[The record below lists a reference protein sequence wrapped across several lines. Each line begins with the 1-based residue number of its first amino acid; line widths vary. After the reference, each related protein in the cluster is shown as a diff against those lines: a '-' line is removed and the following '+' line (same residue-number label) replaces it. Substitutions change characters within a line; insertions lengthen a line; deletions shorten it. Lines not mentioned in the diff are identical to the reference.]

1 MPLVVKTEDFTETAE
16 RVFVSVPLN
25 GVHSSK
31 ADIYANDSYIKI
43 NFPPFFYETD
53 LLHQVD
59 TEDSEAVVGDGCVKF
74 NLRKVE
80 AKLWGSLKPDAGEL
94 SAEEMKT
101 RRADAF
107 KRDQER
113 VEKQKKEKA
122 IKKREEHYRLIQEQL
137 NVERAEKAKF
147 EQARLEEQRAA
158 EEGIQQWKDAMASKK
173 CVEATPVRNAERAI
187 SSKAMS
193 NVAKADSA
201 IFDTGKGMLF
211 FAALSVN
218 GDGGISAVEEE
229 TNESNTHKTS
239 VEESIEESEDDDD
252 IDMEAIKAKVRKE
265 MDKLNGSKPQPRET
279 GTINFNFTSR
289 GLIPTSTAR
298 ESEDV
303 KWVHRINQAYE
314 KDAKSRRDN
323 LFDPLSV
330 DEKNPESMN
339 STGMTAIFLKDKGNA
354 FFKTGNYQ
362 GAVNAYTAAL
372 DLDPQFSSCLSNRAV
387 CHLKLGAYN
396 ECIQDCTAALSVT
409 NQEHEILSDR
419 DPVAAMS
426 AKPAHDA
433 AQVKVFVRRAA
444 ALNLLGRVADAV
456 KDYERAIALDPRND
470 ELKEDLARLKEQFIV

>member
-16 RVFVSVPLN
+16 RVFISVPLN

-43 NFPPFFYETD
+43 NFPPFFYEAD

-80 AKLWGSLKPDAGEL
+80 AKLWGSLKPDASEF

-107 KRDQER
+107 KRDHER

-147 EQARLEEQRAA
+147 ERARLEEQRAA
-158 EEGIQQWKDAMASKK
+158 EEGIQQWKDAMATKK
-173 CVEATPVRNAERAI
+173 STEATPLRNAERTV

-201 IFDTGKGMLF
+201 IFDTDK
-211 FAALSVN
+211 
-218 GDGGISAVEEE
+218 VEEE
-229 TNESNTHKTS
+229 TNESNTRQAS
-239 VEESIEESEDDDD
+239 FEESIEGSEDDDD

-265 MDKLNGSKPQPRET
+265 MDKLKGSKPQPRET
-279 GTINFNFTSR
+279 GTINFTFTSR

-303 KWVHRINQAYE
+303 KWIHRINQAYE

-362 GAVNAYTAAL
+362 GAINAYTAAL

-396 ECIQDCTAALSVT
+396 DCIQDCTAALSVT

-433 AQVKVFVRRAA
+433 VQVKVYVRRAA

-470 ELKEDLARLKEQFIV
+470 ELKEDLARLKEQ

>member
-43 NFPPFFYETD
+43 NFPPFFYEAD
-53 LLHQVD
+53 LLNQVD

-74 NLRKVE
+74 SLRKVE
-80 AKLWGSLKPDAGEL
+80 AKLWGSLKPDASEL

-107 KRDQER
+107 KRDHER

-147 EQARLEEQRAA
+147 EQVRLEEQRAA

-173 CVEATPVRNAERAI
+173 CVEATPVRNAERAV
-187 SSKAMS
+187 SYKAIS

-201 IFDTGKGMLF
+201 IFDTDK
-211 FAALSVN
+211 V
-218 GDGGISAVEEE
+218 DEE
-229 TNESNTHKTS
+229 TNELYTQKST
-239 VEESIEESEDDDD
+239 VEAIEEESDDED
-252 IDMEAIKAKVRKE
+252 IDMEAIRAKVRKE
-265 MDKLNGSKPQPRET
+265 MDKLKGSKPQPRET
-279 GTINFNFTSR
+279 GTINFKFTSR

-330 DEKNPESMN
+330 DEKNP
-339 STGMTAIFLKDKGNA
+339 IFLKDKGNA

-362 GAVNAYTAAL
+362 GAINAYTAAL

-396 ECIQDCTAALSVT
+396 DCIQDCTAALSVT
-409 NQEHEILSDR
+409 DQEHEILSDR

-470 ELKEDLARLKEQFIV
+470 ELKEDLARLKEQ

>member
-43 NFPPFFYETD
+43 NFPPFFYEAD

-80 AKLWGSLKPDAGEL
+80 DKLWRSLKPDAGEL

-107 KRDQER
+107 KRDHER

-147 EQARLEEQRAA
+147 EHARLEEQRAA

-173 CVEATPVRNAERAI
+173 SIQATPVRNAERTV
-187 SSKAMS
+187 SSKAIS
-193 NVAKADSA
+193 NVAKVDSA
-201 IFDTGKGMLF
+201 IFDTDK
-211 FAALSVN
+211 
-218 GDGGISAVEEE
+218 VEEE
-229 TNESNTHKTS
+229 TIESNTQIP
-239 VEESIEESEDDDD
+239 VEAIEEESDDDD

-265 MDKLNGSKPQPRET
+265 MDKLKGSKPQPRET
-279 GTINFNFTSR
+279 GTINFTFTSR

-330 DEKNPESMN
+330 DEKNP
-339 STGMTAIFLKDKGNA
+339 IFLKDKGNA

-362 GAVNAYTAAL
+362 GAINAYTAAL

-396 ECIQDCTAALSVT
+396 ECIQDCTLALSVT

-419 DPVAAMS
+419 DSVAAMS

-433 AQVKVFVRRAA
+433 VQVKVYVRRAA
-444 ALNLLGRVADAV
+444 ALNLLGRVSDAV
-456 KDYERAIALDPRND
+456 KDYEKAIALDPRND
-470 ELKEDLARLKEQFIV
+470 ELKEDLARLTEQ

>member
-43 NFPPFFYETD
+43 NFPPFFYEAD

-80 AKLWGSLKPDAGEL
+80 DKLWGSLKPDDGEL

-107 KRDQER
+107 KRDHER

-147 EQARLEEQRAA
+147 EHARLEEQRAA

-173 CVEATPVRNAERAI
+173 SIEATPVRNAERTV
-187 SSKAMS
+187 SSKAIS
-193 NVAKADSA
+193 NVSKVDSA
-201 IFDTGKGMLF
+201 IFDTDK
-211 FAALSVN
+211 
-218 GDGGISAVEEE
+218 VEEE
-229 TNESNTHKTS
+229 INESNTQIP
-239 VEESIEESEDDDD
+239 VEAIEEESDDDG

-265 MDKLNGSKPQPRET
+265 MDKLKGSKPQPRET
-279 GTINFNFTSR
+279 GTINFTFTSR

-330 DEKNPESMN
+330 DEKNP
-339 STGMTAIFLKDKGNA
+339 IFLKDKGNA

-362 GAVNAYTAAL
+362 GAINAYTAAL

-396 ECIQDCTAALSVT
+396 ECIQDCTLALSVT

-426 AKPAHDA
+426 ARPAHDA
-433 AQVKVFVRRAA
+433 VQVKVFVRRAA
-444 ALNLLGRVADAV
+444 ALNLLGRVIDAV
-456 KDYERAIALDPRND
+456 KDYEKAIALDPRND
-470 ELKEDLARLKEQFIV
+470 ELKEDLARLKEQGIE